1 MSGVD
6 RWYFDVETDDYEMDD
21 DGDYVLYSDHAAE
34 IARLRAEA
42 DALRVDAMRWRHARK
57 LLRADEIQAGADS
70 LARSGGLFNEAVNV
84 AADNA
89 IDAAMGADA

>member
-1 MSGVD
+1 MSNF
-6 RWYFDVETDDYEMDD
+6 REMYFEGEI
-21 DGDYVLYSDHAAE
+21 DGKGLLDE
-34 IARLRAEA
+34 IDRLRAEA
-42 DALRVDAMRWRHARK
+42 DALRADAMRWRHARK

-84 AADNA
+84 AADKA

>member
-1 MSGVD
+1 MSGIN
-6 RWYFDVETDDYEMDD
+6 RWDVETMDERTSSE
-21 DGDYVLYSDHAAE
+21 GRWVLHSDHLAE
-34 IARLRAEA
+34 VARLRAEA
-42 DALRVDAMRWRHARK
+42 DALRADAMRWRHARK

-84 AADNA
+84 EADKA